1 MHNLCKLI
9 KLITQI
15 SQGFGLFSPG
25 QYPPSLPFFPPN
37 SVYWCGQQT
46 LMLAVVADELA
57 LVISYSGCKPGL
69 VSAEGADG

>member
-15 SQGFGLFSPG
+15 SQGFGLFFLWSIN
-25 QYPPSLPFFPPN
+25 PPSSLFSPPN

-46 LMLAVVADELA
+46 LMLAVVADELKT
-57 LVISYSGCKPGL
+57 LGGFL
-69 VSAEGADG
+69 FRL